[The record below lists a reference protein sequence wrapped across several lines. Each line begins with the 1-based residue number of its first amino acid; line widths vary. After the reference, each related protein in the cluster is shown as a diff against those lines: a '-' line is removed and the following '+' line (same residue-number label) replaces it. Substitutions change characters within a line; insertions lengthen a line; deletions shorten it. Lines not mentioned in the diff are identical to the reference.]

1 MKRLLV
7 CCGLVAMLAFPAAS
21 SASKHHFEGTVAGGG
36 TVHFDLV
43 KKNGKRKVTNFNW
56 DDIPM
61 TCDQG
66 NTTDGG
72 IMFTM
77 KVKDGHFQGKGFDQQ
92 ATAKVSGDFTHHYT
106 KEAGTIRV
114 FGNFPTPGL
123 TGCDTGVTD
132 HTASA

>member
-7 CCGLVAMLAFPAAS
+7 CCGLVSMLAFPAAS
-21 SASKHHFEGTVAGGG
+21 CASKHHFEGTVAGGG

-66 NTTDGG
+66 DTTDSG

-77 KVKDGHFQGKGFDQQ
+77 RVKEGRFHGTGVAGG
-92 ATAKVSGDFTHHYT
+92 ATARVAGDFSHHYT
-106 KEAGTIRV
+106 REAGTIRV
-114 FGNFPTPGL
+114 SGSFPGL